1 MLKFKARHLGT
12 NLSVVFLQLHVK
24 RLIEVAS
31 FCYLLPTFLIFFKGQ
46 LWIVVAMF
54 TGIQHVSEL
63 IEMHFYLL
71 LNLVRLELRLASES
85 IQLVLINLGRPKFE
99 FDSAHLKYGV

>member
-54 TGIQHVSEL
+54 MGIQHESVL
-63 IEMHFYLL
+63 IEMSFHLL
-71 LNLVRLELRLASES
+71 LDLVRLELRQASES
-85 IQLVLINLGRPKFE
+85 FQPVLLNLGRPKFE
-99 FDSAHLKYGV
+99 FDSAHVKYGV